1 MIAKTDKMKRFY
13 PLLALLL
20 CSITLS
26 AQQTLTGTITHD
38 GIERDY
44 RIRVPVG
51 AEGAPLIF
59 NLHGFGSSAF
69 EQELYS
75 FMNTVADTAGFFV
88 CYPDGL
94 GMQQAWNV
102 GWEFGSQADDVGFIS
117 ALIDTLAADYS
128 IDTNRVYSCGM
139 SNGGFMSYRL
149 ACELNDRIA
158 AVASVTGSMV
168 PSYLPDC
175 DPGKPVPVLEIHGT
189 ADDVVAYEGTPPISA
204 PIPEVLDFWADNNGC
219 ATEPVEEA
227 VPDTDM
233 SDATTA
239 TRVFFPDCED
249 GQDVLHFRINGGGHT
264 WPGSSIPV
272 GVTNQDIEA
281 SVEIWHFFRQFTLD
295 DVTNTTD
302 ELQAAQPV
310 RVFPNPT
317 SGPLYLDMDEAPRA
331 VQLYDLSGRLLL
343 RQEAFD
349 RLQLHLGNLNAGVYL
364 LEIYFSSGQRK
375 TLKVIKKNGS

>member
-1 MIAKTDKMKRFY
+1 MKRFY
-13 PLLALLL
+13 PLVVLLL
-20 CSITLS
+20 GSFMLS
-26 AQQTLTGTITHD
+26 AQQTLTGTIMHD

-44 RIRVPVG
+44 RIRVPVV
-51 AEGAPLIF
+51 AEDASLVF

-94 GMQQAWNV
+94 GTEQAWNV
-102 GWEFGSQADDVGFIS
+102 GWDFGSQADDVGFIS
-117 ALIDTLAADYS
+117 ALIDTLAATYS

-175 DPGKPVPVLEIHGT
+175 NPGKPVPVLEIHGT
-189 ADDVVAYEGTPPISA
+189 ADDVVAYEGTFPISA
-204 PIPEVLDFWADNNGC
+204 PIPDVLDFWATNNGC

-239 TRVFFPDCED
+239 TRVSFPDCED

-264 WPGSSIPV
+264 WPGSSIPI
-272 GVTNQDIEA
+272 GVTNQDIVA
-281 SVEIWHFFRQFTLD
+281 SAEIWHFFSQFTLD
-295 DVTNTTD
+295 DVVNTTE
-302 ELQAAQPV
+302 ELQAGPQV
-310 RVFPNPT
+310 RVFPNPS
-317 SGPLYLDMDEAPRA
+317 SGPLYLDMKEVPRA

-349 RLQLHLGNLNAGVYL
+349 SPQLDLGDLNTGVYL
-364 LEIYFSSGQRK
+364 LEVYFPGGQRK
-375 TLKVIKKNGS
+375 TLKVIKKN